1 MSILNAEVINY
12 LRQYIV
18 NSVMYIFLIMGGI
31 LLTVC
36 LLAVWSAIIA
46 FLIVVYVILTPIVLI
61 KSVITDKKIQRN

>member
-1 MSILNAEVINY
+1 MSILNAEVISY

-36 LLAVWSAIIA
+36 LLAVWSAVIA

-61 KSVITDKKIQRN
+61 KSVITNKKIQRN

>member
-1 MSILNAEVINY
+1 MSILNAEVISY

-31 LLTVC
+31 LLTIC

-61 KSVITDKKIQRN
+61 KSVITNKKIQRN

>member
-1 MSILNAEVINY
+1 MSILNAEVISY